1 MSWKRCVAIG
11 LLLLVTGCVDEGSRP
26 VSQEEFGYWWPLTVP
41 RGKLACFRSE
51 SLEVIYFAAP
61 DGKEYTAGTAVSH
74 AYSLATSYKTV
85 FSTFLNPLDRDL
97 IAVSLKISSKRP
109 IWGVTTRPKP
119 RVRGT

>member
-1 MSWKRCVAIG
+1 MAIG

-61 DGKEYTAGTAVSH
+61 DGKEYKLKGVAARSEKNLFPIQSILKRH
-74 AYSLATSYKTV
+74 PK
-85 FSTFLNPLDRDL
+85 NPRLYMEIHIL
-97 IAVSLKISSKRP
+97 IQHGERLCP
-109 IWGVTTRPKP
+109 LTENHYY
-119 RVRGT
+119 